1 MRSQVHGINQQQ
13 DDGDEDANGLD
24 APTILNDQ
32 GGGGRNGERGQHQ
45 YHHSGIFS
53 GITSIE
59 VLFAPAPTAEGQ
71 RGTEDEQHIADDRA
85 DDRGF
90 NNGDQPLLQR
100 EDADNNFG
108 GITEGCIEQAASDV
122 TNMRCEVF
130 SGKANQRGEGDQA
143 DGRANKDG
151 QFLPLPPREFDNGRK
166 DGCYQQEIKP
176 AWHDLP
182 IYKTKASLCVDFFRC
197 FCGLLCFVCIDYA
210 NGNFGMHLLRD
221 PYGHLKS
228 AERANRV
235 RHFNSAAIKGD
246 ALGFIQ
252 ASGDILAGDRSIETP
267 LAPNPGL
274 QGLAKELLSCGRTPR
289 REKSEQVSSPSSM
302 IRRIVYTLYIASASF

>member
-1 MRSQVHGINQQQ
+1 MTRVAVVGM
-13 DDGDEDANGLD
+13 AN
-24 APTILNDQ
+24 
-32 GGGGRNGERGQHQ
+32 
-45 YHHSGIFS
+45 
-53 GITSIE
+53 
-59 VLFAPAPTAEGQ
+59 
-71 RGTEDEQHIADDRA
+71 
-85 DDRGF
+85 
-90 NNGDQPLLQR
+90 
-100 EDADNNFG
+100 
-108 GITEGCIEQAASDV
+108 AASTSTIIAEYFPASRALKDCLPQRQPPRASEEPRTSSILLMIEPMIEALTTEISPCCSAKMPIIISGALPKV
-122 TNMRCEVF
+122 ALSRPPVMLPTCAARSSVAKPINAARGIRLMAAQIKMASSCRC
-130 SGKANQRGEGDQA
+130 
-143 DGRANKDG
+143 
-151 QFLPLPPREFDNGRK
+151 PPREFDNGRK

-274 QGLAKELLSCGRTPR
+274 EGERHLG
-289 REKSEQVSSPSSM
+289 
-302 IRRIVYTLYIASASF
+302 